1 MSEQKEQNLIESFED
16 EDPNL
21 WLPRR
26 HIITHQPQ
34 ASPPGAVS
42 ETFTEQPDPVQATS
56 TKKPIDSSS
65 SHAVVMKTPEKSDIF
80 SEKSISISEN
90 LTGET
95 EKSRSDTS
103 KCADVSDLS
112 FSRTSHISAIEREK
126 HVSDKFNGVLYH
138 VIPTYNQ
145 IAILF
150 STKGLYSQFIS
161 SLEKELHSRSTNKE
175 RPRYETH
182 LNGQKCVIAGDQSES
197 SVVVTGPARSLW
209 RETTF
214 LRMSV
219 RLFSYFA
226 ADNVE
231 ETSLSHGTHA
241 LTSTPADQLRHQAHH
256 SNILMSPIAL
266 PEPIQTMNCE
276 EINKQL
282 NILSGVT
289 KTLQG
294 QIDKINHI
302 MNGLIHKVENI
313 RQCSDL
319 KKTTDQAPSVM
330 VLSQNENDEVG
341 AKTMCNLFDEGQPAV
356 FPGTAS
362 YSAVTATNLKKTQN
376 RTVAEKQSSE
386 TGSKNSLSKQS
397 KIINKSPGR
406 PIQTII
412 GRQTT
417 QPKTLLIGDSI
428 LSGISKRGLHKNVE
442 CHPIPG
448 ATVDILMDKIRIFD
462 LKCFENIIIY
472 VAGNDAANIKT
483 DLDLDTIEEKYEQF
497 INFIQEKSAGI
508 KIYLCSL
515 CPREDISVEDINDMI
530 KRQSQH
536 HQGTFIDVYKTFHNK
551 HNQLKTYFYNQRDNL
566 HLSASGTKGLL
577 GAINKHI
584 EIVDDFKKCAQRT
597 FSTGKIQ
604 YRPLQPRN
612 DSSNERCFK
621 CGLSN
626 HKTSECFHKNQV
638 QCFHCNYFGHKD
650 SFCWNL

>member
-1 MSEQKEQNLIESFED
+1 MSDQKEPNLIESFED
-16 EDPNL
+16 DDPSL
-21 WLPRR
+21 WLPRG

-34 ASPPGAVS
+34 ASPPGATL
-42 ETFTEQPDPVQATS
+42 ETFTEQPDPVQATP
-56 TKKPIDSSS
+56 TKKPTDSSG
-65 SHAVVMKTPEKSDIF
+65 SHDVVMKTPEKTNIS
-80 SEKSISISEN
+80 SEKSISISEK

-112 FSRTSHISAIEREK
+112 YSRTSHISAIEREK

-161 SLEKELHSRSTNKE
+161 SLEKELHSRSASKE
-175 RPRYETH
+175 KPRYETH
-182 LNGQKCVIAGDQSES
+182 LNGQKCVIADDQSES

-226 ADNVE
+226 ADNWE
-231 ETSLSHGTHA
+231 ETSITHGTHA
-241 LTSTPADQLRHQAHH
+241 LMSTPADQLRHQAHH
-256 SNILMSPIAL
+256 SNIFMSPIDL
-266 PEPIQTMNCE
+266 PEPIQTTNCE

-313 RQCSDL
+313 RQCGDL
-319 KKTTDQAPSVM
+319 KKTTDQAPSDV

-341 AKTMCNLFDEGQPAV
+341 AKTMCNLFDEGQPLSV
-356 FPGTAS
+356 QELHLIVQSPQLTW
-362 YSAVTATNLKKTQN
+362 KKKQN
-376 RTVAEKQSSE
+376 RTVAEKQLSA
-386 TGSKNSLSKQS
+386 TGHKNFLSKQS
-397 KIINKSPGR
+397 KNINKSPGK

-412 GRQTT
+412 GRRTT

-428 LSGISKRGLHKNVE
+428 LSGISKRGLHRNVE

-448 ATVDILMDKIRIFD
+448 ATVDILMDEIRIFD

-483 DLDLDTIEEKYEQF
+483 DLDLDTTEEKYEQL
-497 INFIQEKSAGI
+497 INFIQEKV
-508 KIYLCSL
+508 LEL
-515 CPREDISVEDINDMI
+515 
-530 KRQSQH
+530 
-536 HQGTFIDVYKTFHNK
+536 TFIFVVYA
-551 HNQLKTYFYNQRDNL
+551 LVRI
-566 HLSASGTKGLL
+566 LL
-577 GAINKHI
+577 
-584 EIVDDFKKCAQRT
+584 F
-597 FSTGKIQ
+597 
-604 YRPLQPRN
+604 
-612 DSSNERCFK
+612 
-621 CGLSN
+621 
-626 HKTSECFHKNQV
+626 KTSMI
-638 QCFHCNYFGHKD
+638 
-650 SFCWNL
+650 